1 MTHSSPFVFMEM
13 TFRLLTVKKQK
24 QKQKENENSYTQI
37 CVFNYLLHPCTTKLS
52 HYLYYK
58 T

>member
-13 TFRLLTVKKQK
+13 TFRLLTVKKSK
-24 QKQKENENSYTQI
+24 NKKEMKTHAPKSVSLI
-37 CVFNYLLHPCTTKLS
+37 IYLLHPCTTKLS
-52 HYLYYK
+52 RYLYYK